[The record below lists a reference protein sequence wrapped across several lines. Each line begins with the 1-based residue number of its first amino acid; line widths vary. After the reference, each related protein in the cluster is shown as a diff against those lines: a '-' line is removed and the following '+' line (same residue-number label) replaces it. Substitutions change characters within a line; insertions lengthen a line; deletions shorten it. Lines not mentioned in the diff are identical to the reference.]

1 MLAIRHQLD
10 ATDTSEQPPSTTLVD
25 NRRIGCCNY
34 TMDVAITQDSHDPA
48 AALVTTVRCSR
59 CGAQGAVVEVRCSR
73 CGGRGATVEVRQSRC
88 SKRAGGYQQKRWTTR
103 ENATVIQIP
112 DFAVGKT

>member
-59 CGAQGAVVEVRCSR
+59 CGAQGAVVEVRWSR
-73 CGGRGATVEVRQSRC
+73 CGGRGAVVEVRQSRC
-88 SKRAGGYQQKRWTTR
+88 DSQGAQSVQADTNRRGGPR
-103 ENATVIQIP
+103 
-112 DFAVGKT
+112 GKMLP